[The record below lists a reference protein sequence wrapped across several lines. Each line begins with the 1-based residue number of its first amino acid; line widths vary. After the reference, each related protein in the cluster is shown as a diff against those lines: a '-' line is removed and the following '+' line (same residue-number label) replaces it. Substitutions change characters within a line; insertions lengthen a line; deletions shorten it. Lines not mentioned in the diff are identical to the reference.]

1 MLSDILTGL
10 KVLFPAQAWSG
21 RDFLNFVGGWKWGY
35 IFSLMIEHPFP
46 MNFYFARLF
55 FFLISGIG
63 GWRGVGRGKG
73 RIPIVFC
80 VSACSASCLL
90 APSAVALERGGKKKT
105 RGAQCH
111 LVL

>member
-21 RDFLNFVGGWKWGY
+21 RDFLNFVGGWEWGY

-55 FFLISGIG
+55 FFPDLRN
-63 GWRGVGRGKG
+63 RGV
-73 RIPIVFC
+73 
-80 VSACSASCLL
+80 
-90 APSAVALERGGKKKT
+90 ERGGERERKDSH
-105 RGAQCH
+105 CVLYLCFFC
-111 LVL
+111 LVFACTISSSS